1 MSITEYMKAQK
12 LGEKRYQASVS
23 KNEYPYLPVL
33 DDIVSTSDIECEV
46 SLGLQN
52 VPLDHVVGTATS
64 GRTTAFASNFMP
76 ILDFKTEFGSK
87 WSALCDSHIE
97 EGIHDPIKAYEYM
110 NKYYVIEGNKRV
122 SVLKF
127 FGADS
132 VPAMVTRKVPKKND
146 TLENKIYFEY
156 IDFHKQTGINY
167 ILFSQLGSY
176 DKLREYIGLSQG
188 ENFSEDARMDFNSA
202 RLSFEKAFRA
212 RKGGETLTIT
222 QDDAL
227 LVFLSVYGYTALK
240 EMTPDEV
247 KESVDKIW
255 DEILLSSHKK
265 ENVVIPKLDPVESK
279 KKLFTRKPGP
289 ANKLKIAF
297 VYDKDPENSVWIY
310 SHELGRLK
318 IEEIY
323 KDNISTN
330 TFCHIDDNEKLAE
343 CLNELAEESYDVIFT
358 TGPEMLPESLKVA
371 VEYPDI
377 KILNCSL
384 NMATSHVRTYY
395 ARMYEAKFITGIV
408 AGCLCKNDKIGYVA
422 DYPIYGTVSNINAFA
437 IGAKMVNPRAKIYL
451 EWSKVRNANPK
462 EHFRELGISYIS
474 DRDMI
479 SPLEASREF
488 GLHCN
493 EDGGI
498 RNLAMP
504 FHNWGAFYERII
516 KTILDG
522 NWKQEEKNEAAK
534 SVNYWWGMSSGVID
548 VICSKHLPFETMR
561 LVNLMK
567 KMIKDG
573 SVSPFYGKLYSQKG
587 IVREDD
593 EGNMLPEEILKM
605 DWLAENVV
613 GYIPDMSELIDDAID
628 VVNLQGVNSPESL
641 ELKS

>member
-1 MSITEYMKAQK
+1 MSANEYMKAQK
-12 LGEKRYQASVS
+12 LGEKRYQAAVL

-33 DDIVSTSDIECEV
+33 DDMISTADIECEV
-46 SLGLQN
+46 NLGLQN

-64 GRTTAFASNFMP
+64 ARTTAFASNFMP
-76 ILDFKTEFGSK
+76 ILDLKTEFGSK

-122 SVLKF
+122 SVLKY

-132 VPAMVTRKVPKKND
+132 VPAVVIRKVPKKND
-146 TLENKIYFEY
+146 TIENKVYFEY

-167 ILFSQLGSY
+167 ILFSQPGSY
-176 DKLREYIGLSQG
+176 DKLREYIGLVPG
-188 ENFSEDARMDFNSA
+188 ETFSEDARMDFNSA

-212 RKGGETLTIT
+212 KKGGDSLTIT

-240 EMTPDEV
+240 EMTGDEV

-265 ENVVIPKLDPVESK
+265 ENVVLPKLDPVESK
-279 KKLFTRKPGP
+279 KKLFTKKPDP
-289 ANKLKIAF
+289 SKKLKIAF

-323 KDNISTN
+323 KDKIST
-330 TFCHIDDNEKLAE
+330 TTCCHIDNNEKLAE
-343 CLNELAEESYDVIFT
+343 CLNELAEEDYDVIFT
-358 TGPEMLPESLKVA
+358 TGPEMLPESLRVA

-384 NMATSHVRTYY
+384 NMSTSHVRTYY

-408 AGCLCKNDKIGYVA
+408 AGCLCTNDRIGYVA
-422 DYPIYGTVSNINAFA
+422 DYPIFGTVSNINAFA
-437 IGAKMVNPRAKIYL
+437 IGAKLVNPRAKIYV
-451 EWSKVRNANPK
+451 EWTKMRGANPK
-462 EHFRELGISYIS
+462 ERFKELGISYIS

-493 EDGGI
+493 ENGEI

-504 FHNWGAFYERII
+504 FHNWGAFYERIV

-522 NWKQEEKNEAAK
+522 NWKQEEKNETAK
-534 SVNYWWGMSSGVID
+534 SVNYWWGMSAGVID
-548 VICSKHLPFETMR
+548 VICSKHLPIGTMR

-567 KMIKDG
+567 KMIKEG
-573 SVSPFYGKLYSQKG
+573 SVTPFYGKLYSQQG
-587 IVREDD
+587 VVRDD
-593 EGNMLPEEILKM
+593 ADGEMLPEDIIKM

-628 VVNLQGVNSPESL
+628 VVNLQGVNSPSDL
-641 ELKS
+641 ALKS